1 MAETVTVEFISKVGG
16 SESARS
22 EWDGHAII
30 ECGVERL
37 KKKLLTGLA
46 LAVAAAV
53 VLIFASPTYRQGEP
67 SVAGSRAPD
76 FSFELSGN
84 PSRLVELHGK
94 LVVLNFWATWCPPCV
109 AEMASLNR
117 LHRQLGPRGGIVLG
131 VSVDEDGAAYEKFL
145 RDQQIGFPTYRDPSK
160 KISGRYGTFM
170 YPETYII
177 DRSGRI
183 ARKIIGPQNWD
194 SSEMLSYLEPLLR
207 SN

>member
-1 MAETVTVEFISKVGG
+1 M
-16 SESARS
+16 
-22 EWDGHAII
+22 
-30 ECGVERL
+30 

-46 LAVAAAV
+46 LAVAAAL

-67 SVAGSRAPD
+67 SIAGSRAPD
-76 FSFELSGN
+76 FSFELNAS
-84 PSRLVELHGK
+84 PSRLADLRGK

-117 LHRQLGPRGGIVLG
+117 LHRQLGPQGGIVLG

-145 RDQQIGFPTYRDPSK
+145 RDQQVAFPTYRDPSK
-160 KISGRYGTFM
+160 KIPGRYGTSM

-183 ARKIIGPQNWD
+183 ARKIIGPQTWD
-194 SSEMLSYLEPLLR
+194 SPEMVSYLESLLR
-207 SN
+207 RS